1 MNGLPEIAAV
11 SPWLAQGL
19 IQNLHALALVVSGL
33 LITVSAV
40 QNLTYTLQ
48 LFLAGY
54 GLARRPLVESV
65 DTLWW
70 YYSDVILPVSLLI
83 PAYNEQSCI
92 VESVSSLLRLR
103 YPLFEVIVINDG
115 SRDATL
121 DRLIEALHLEL
132 SERIYENALPHA
144 PVRGIYTSP
153 AHPNLIVLDKENG
166 GKADALNAGI
176 NVARRPLIASLDA
189 DSMLE
194 PDSLLRVVQPFIS
207 HPERMIAVGGT
218 VRVINGCTV
227 REGRIV
233 DVGLPRSLLAQLQI
247 IEYLRAFLMGR
258 LGWSELKA
266 LPLVAGAF
274 AVMRRAAVI
283 EAGGYDRDTVGEDFE
298 LIMRLHRLMRDK
310 GEDYEIRFVPEP
322 VCWTEVPSDMCS
334 LARQRIRWQ
343 RGALETFCRHA
354 DMLFRRRYGRIG
366 ALSLGHCL
374 IVDVVG
380 PVAEVV
386 GYVLIPLFWVTGLLD
401 LDFTLAFLALIFV
414 YGIFISVGS
423 LVLEELELKRFEK
436 THHLLF
442 LAFVAIFENFGY
454 RQMNNLFRIIGCWQ
468 FLRGKKGSWGEMRRA
483 GFTSAR

>member
-1 MNGLPEIAAV
+1 VNGLPEIAAV
-11 SPWLAQGL
+11 SAWLPQDL
-19 IQNLHALALVVSGL
+19 IQNLHALALVVSGM
-33 LITVSAV
+33 LITVCAV

-54 GLARRPLVESV
+54 GLARRSLVESE

-70 YYSDVILPVSLLI
+70 YYSDVILPVSLLV

-92 VESVSSLLRLR
+92 VESVTSLLRLR

-115 SRDATL
+115 STDGTL
-121 DRLIEALHLEL
+121 DRLVEALGLEL
-132 SERIYENALPHA
+132 GERIYEDALPHA

-153 AHPNLIVLDKENG
+153 AHPNLVVLDKENG

-207 HPERMIAVGGT
+207 RPEHMIAVGGT

-258 LGWSELKA
+258 LGWSELNA

-283 EAGGYDRDTVGEDFE
+283 EAGGYERGTVGEDFE

-310 GEDYEIRFVPEP
+310 V
-322 VCWTEVPSDMCS
+322 
-334 LARQRIRWQ
+334 RITRS
-343 RGALETFCRHA
+343 ASCRS
-354 DMLFRRRYGRIG
+354 R
-366 ALSLGHCL
+366 C
-374 IVDVVG
+374 VG
-380 PVAEVV
+380 PRCQATC
-386 GYVLIPLFWVTGLLD
+386 IRLLD
-401 LDFTLAFLALIFV
+401 SA
-414 YGIFISVGS
+414 SVGS
-423 LVLEELELKRFEK
+423 AARWRPSVDTQACCSSGATGASVR
-436 THHLLF
+436 
-442 LAFVAIFENFGY
+442 
-454 RQMNNLFRIIGCWQ
+454 
-468 FLRGKKGSWGEMRRA
+468 
-483 GFTSAR
+483 SASGTA